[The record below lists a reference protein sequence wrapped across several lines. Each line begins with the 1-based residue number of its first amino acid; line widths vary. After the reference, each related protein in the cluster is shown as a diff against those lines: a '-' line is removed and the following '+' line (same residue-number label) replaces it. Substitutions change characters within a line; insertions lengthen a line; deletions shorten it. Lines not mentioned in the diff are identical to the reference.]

1 MVFINYSEFSKLKN
15 WFRTHAFPVLI
26 IPMLRSLSH
35 VYISFMLCTTTPHF
49 TLYLA
54 RPSLFSCLVSS
65 LLACVLNWGPIYPE
79 KRPIT
84 TAHFCVHVMLA
95 QHHKTTFFFVMNAS
109 GFIQCIKNPKTAQ
122 IHHRPNINVSDGDII
137 IRGTHKGWLG
147 KLLFVSTKCYS
158 FVLVN

>member
-1 MVFINYSEFSKLKN
+1 MVFINYSEFSKLKT

-95 QHHKTTFFFVMNAS
+95 QHHKTTFFLLWMPLALSSASKTQKQPRSITDLISMSVMVIS
-109 GFIQCIKNPKTAQ
+109 
-122 IHHRPNINVSDGDII
+122 
-137 IRGTHKGWLG
+137 
-147 KLLFVSTKCYS
+147 LLEARTKAD
-158 FVLVN
+158 